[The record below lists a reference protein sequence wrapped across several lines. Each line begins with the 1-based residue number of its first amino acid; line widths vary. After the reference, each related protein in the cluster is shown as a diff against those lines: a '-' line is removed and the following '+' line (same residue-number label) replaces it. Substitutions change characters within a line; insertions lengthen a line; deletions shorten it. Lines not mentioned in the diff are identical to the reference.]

1 MRPNMI
7 LKQNVPYAALI
18 CSALDVCE
26 IMLARSS
33 TLYPFA
39 VISVDNDVHS
49 VFSDISD
56 DGSNGGL
63 IEDLTARLSN
73 ARLSSE
79 NAISVLVYAAALQTE
94 EGLGSDAIVFNI
106 TDTSGKNTITLYP
119 YSQEANTIKLGV
131 PFTCDF
137 AD

>member
-1 MRPNMI
+1 MI

-73 ARLSSE
+73 A
-79 NAISVLVYAAALQTE
+79 
-94 EGLGSDAIVFNI
+94 
-106 TDTSGKNTITLYP
+106 SGKNTITLYP